1 MSEKPILFSTD
12 MVKAIMDGRKTM
24 TRRVIK
30 PQPERIAP
38 DSKNRL
44 PLAFL
49 ADGTKWIKPP
59 YQPGDVL
66 WVRETWAVD
75 DNPACVPQ
83 YIYKADDGFYP
94 EGGWRPSIHMPR
106 EAARLFLTVK
116 EVRVEGLQD
125 ITEEDVKAEGIKSYW
140 AEPHRD
146 DPPFIGAAKEI
157 GADLCQTR
165 HIAFKQLWDS
175 IYAKKGHGWEASPYV
190 WVTSFERK
198 VPK

>member
-125 ITEEDVKAEGIKSYW
+125 ITEEDVKAEGVDW
-140 AEPHRD
+140 LD
-146 DPPFIGAAKEI
+146 DACYSNNGWCPSFYDPDSGGSPILRNGFAA
-157 GADLCQTR
+157 
-165 HIAFKQLWDS
+165 LWDS
-175 IYAKKGHGWEASPYV
+175 INVKRGF
-190 WVTSFERK
+190 SFESNPWVWKISFEVRK
-198 VPK
+198 